1 MEIVMSRHW
10 GEPKLKK
17 PKCCNNKT
25 LLGSVTFHG
34 DCPCKF
40 KLWND
45 NGTYY
50 IFWRDWFSP
59 SMTNRDAAA
68 LGLCELR
75 TKQKFQ
81 YADGDGPDALM
92 IFRNEAIISFT
103 KDDWYY
109 GGIQAD
115 YNMCGSFEKMIE
127 NSPLVKTLGKP
138 NGYYHKQP
146 WTGLFEDCLKLAGVS
161 PFDTYENKNNKV
173 FKEFILNEHSKS

>member
-1 MEIVMSRHW
+1 MSRHW

-68 LGLCELR
+68 LGYVNCVLN
-75 TKQKFQ
+75 
-81 YADGDGPDALM
+81 
-92 IFRNEAIISFT
+92 RNF
-103 KDDWYY
+103 
-109 GGIQAD
+109 
-115 YNMCGSFEKMIE
+115 NMRMETD
-127 NSPLVKTLGKP
+127 PTR
-138 NGYYHKQP
+138 
-146 WTGLFEDCLKLAGVS
+146 
-161 PFDTYENKNNKV
+161 
-173 FKEFILNEHSKS
+173 